1 MSTIDQVTAS
11 GEPPMRVREGSPYSP
26 SSRSPSSRSPSSV
39 RKSNLEYDSDDE
51 MIDWRPND
59 YRDSEFNDEAG
70 PPGSHFIDYESS
82 RRDEGRP
89 SLAYRPHHS
98 KVPSVHASHDPAIHP
113 PRPLP
118 SSVARIR
125 QEQRKRTFNDRPLSP
140 SQHFHFNDPRYPR
153 MNQEDEVEPY
163 DVYPSHP
170 DRYSPVRGRRQRAP
184 VSEWLL
190 PKDDPNIIRQ
200 SEGIYDSG
208 IYDSVIVAGKCHA
221 NLRKLTLYCHQ

>member
-1 MSTIDQVTAS
+1 
-11 GEPPMRVREGSPYSP
+11 MRMREESPNSP
-26 SSRSPSSRSPSSV
+26 SSHSRDLSQRTSRSSSSV
-39 RKSNLEYDSDDE
+39 RKSNLEYDSDDD

-59 YRDSEFNDEAG
+59 YRDSEFNDGAG
-70 PPGSHFIDYESS
+70 PPGPLLVDYDSS

-89 SLAYRPHHS
+89 SLAYRPHYS
-98 KVPSVHASHDPAIHP
+98 KVSSVHASRESAIRP

-118 SSVARIR
+118 SSVPRMR

-140 SQHFHFNDPRYPR
+140 SQHFHFNDPRDPR

-163 DVYPSHP
+163 GVYPSHP
-170 DRYSPVRGRRQRAP
+170 DRYSLVRGRRQRAP

-200 SEGIYDSG
+200 REGIYDSG
-208 IYDSVIVAGKCHA
+208 IHDSVIVAGRRYA
-221 NLRKLTLYCHQ
+221 NLRKLILHCHQ